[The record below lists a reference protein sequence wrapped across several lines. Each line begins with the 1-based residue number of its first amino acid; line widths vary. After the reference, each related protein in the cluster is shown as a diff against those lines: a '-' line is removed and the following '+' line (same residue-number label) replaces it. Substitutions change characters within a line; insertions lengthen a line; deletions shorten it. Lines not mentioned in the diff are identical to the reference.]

1 MQTEPRTGL
10 LELLLG
16 GELGD
21 GGSTEVRTSG
31 DRLIWGV
38 AARRAAVP
46 NLTRAVGPLLQGLT
60 PSALQEYLAKVDVR
74 REEVRTCRL
83 PPAASAAATNSPPDT
98 VTQLARHCLSRN
110 RACRCSVMQVLL
122 TLYANMAER
131 FTSEP
136 DNEAEEGS
144 EATAGAGAAAG
155 VGGSRQ
161 LDAAALDADAA
172 FAAALARLQEQQ
184 ELAAEDP
191 AVAHLAQ
198 LAAQHAGVLDAMQQ
212 TVALAASVRVAA
224 ELQQRLADFDA
235 AVAAGNYS
243 EAAWIAVELDK
254 AVLAVPG
261 SEETAA
267 AVAAR
272 AQPLQQQLLQGVYAY
287 CSIDLGS
294 RLPVLLPS
302 AADEQQQQQPGQQG
316 LTRAA
321 GGSGAASTSS
331 TGGEGPGGAAMSA
344 SAAVLA
350 EIWRALAVFGLL
362 PQALQQLATYFLEQ
376 SVAPIL
382 ASGESA

>member
-1 MQTEPRTGL
+1 MQTETRSGL

-16 GELGD
+16 QGLGD

-38 AARRAAVP
+38 AAPRAPVP
-46 NLTRAVGPLLQGLT
+46 NLSRGLWPLLQGVT
-60 PSALQEYLAKVDVR
+60 PSELQEYLAKVDVR
-74 REEVRTCRL
+74 REEVRTSRLALAL
-83 PPAASAAATNSPPDT
+83 PPRPTRRCLR
-98 VTQLARHCLSRN
+98 QKLARPCISLNH
-110 RACRCSVMQVLL
+110 ACRRSLMQVLL
-122 TLYANMAER
+122 TLYANVAER
-131 FTSEP
+131 FSSEP
-136 DNEAEEGS
+136 EDDADEGS
-144 EATAGAGAAAG
+144 EAAAAAG
-155 VGGSRQ
+155 ATAAGGGSGSRQ

-172 FAAALARLQEQQ
+172 FAAVLARLQEQQ
-184 ELAAEDP
+184 ELAAGDP
-191 AVAHLAQ
+191 AVAQLAQ
-198 LAAQHAGVLDAMQQ
+198 LAVQHAGVLDAMQQ

-235 AVAAGNYS
+235 AVAAGSYS
-243 EAAWIAVELDK
+243 GAAWTAVELDK
-254 AVLAVPG
+254 AVQAVPG

-272 AQPLQQQLLQGVYAY
+272 AQPLQQQLLQGIYAY

-302 AADEQQQQQPGQQG
+302 TTDEQQQQEGQQG